1 MNCSQLKKIIS
12 DKVVNTFDEDMFDMN
27 EHGNESIVS
36 FKKLQDENLRRQVQ
50 LEDQSSNNDPI
61 MGQSQ
66 DEEMDWNLN
75 LNPN

>member
-1 MNCSQLKKIIS
+1 
-12 DKVVNTFDEDMFDMN
+12 
-27 EHGNESIVS
+27 
-36 FKKLQDENLRRQVQ
+36 LRRQVQ